1 MLSSHLSLLLPS
13 GAGGSTKVDLR
24 DWGVVSNSCE
34 SESRATQVVSIRSN
48 RWFEFR
54 AGFSQKFSRLLLS
67 LRQLVIGR
75 PVSLGWR
82 NSRKEGKIEHLNKL
96 RRAKLRSDFVTEVKI
111 WGAADAEMGHPW
123 FCCPPIPKSFV
134 LQNGNNISS
143 IYVCFATPSK
153 MSSKCKLLAFS
164 WKSSNP
170 NAYLLWSVALQK
182 PHFEIF
188 EIAIRLFDT
197 LSNLSV
203 ATKCTHTPLHITET
217 KTETM
222 GGGLE
227 QSFGWNWSPINV
239 YKCLQGREQ
248 AMLFFKD
255 IRIFQP

>member
-1 MLSSHLSLLLPS
+1 M
-13 GAGGSTKVDLR
+13 
-24 DWGVVSNSCE
+24 
-34 SESRATQVVSIRSN
+34 SIRSN

-111 WGAADAEMGHPW
+111 WGAADAKMGHPW

-170 NAYLLWSVALQK
+170 NAYLLWSVALEK
-182 PHFEIF
+182 PHFEILRF
-188 EIAIRLFDT
+188 LRLPSDSLP

-203 ATKCTHTPLHITET
+203 ATKCTHTPLHIYRDKDRNHGGRPWTEFRLKLVSYKYLQMFT
-217 KTETM
+217 GEGASNAFLEETLSVIGHGPM
-222 GGGLE
+222 AGC
-227 QSFGWNWSPINV
+227 W
-239 YKCLQGREQ
+239 
-248 AMLFFKD
+248 
-255 IRIFQP
+255 

>member
-1 MLSSHLSLLLPS
+1 M
-13 GAGGSTKVDLR
+13 
-24 DWGVVSNSCE
+24 
-34 SESRATQVVSIRSN
+34 SIRSN

-96 RRAKLRSDFVTEVKI
+96 RRAELRSDFVTEVKI
-111 WGAADAEMGHPW
+111 WGAADAKMGHPW

-134 LQNGNNISS
+134 LQNGDNISS

-182 PHFEIF
+182 PHFEILRF
-188 EIAIRLFDT
+188 LRLPSDSLP
-197 LSNLSV
+197 LSSISV
-203 ATKCTHTPLHITET
+203 WQPSALTHRCTFTET

-227 QSFGWNWSPINV
+227 QSFGWNWSLINV
-239 YKCLQGREQ
+239 YRCLQGREP
-248 AMLFFKD
+248 AMFFFED
-255 IRIFQP
+255 INIFQS